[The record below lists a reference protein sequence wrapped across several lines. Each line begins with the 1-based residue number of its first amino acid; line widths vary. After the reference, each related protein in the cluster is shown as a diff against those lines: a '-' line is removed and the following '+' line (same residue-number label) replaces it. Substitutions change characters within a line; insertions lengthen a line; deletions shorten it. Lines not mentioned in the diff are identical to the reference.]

1 MTPYALVYA
10 LHVLAA
16 LVWVGGMFFA
26 WTILR
31 PAAVAALEA
40 PARLGLWL
48 EVFRRFFHWVW
59 AAVILLPI
67 SGVGMLHLS
76 FNGFAGAPR
85 YVQVMMG
92 LYVAML
98 ALFLRVQAL
107 QVPELAPRGAGPGL
121 AGRQAGA
128 GEDPPHRWLQPAPRP
143 VADSPGSGTP
153 EPLNWRCAGSRAAG
167 RSSEAHDVEA
177 AVAAVGA
184 VRAVL
189 SAAPRTTGIHRVD
202 PATGGVIR
210 RTRFAGLASGA
221 ADTALQTGLQ
231 ALQRKIARHF
241 QTNPTA
247 RPPGP
252 PSLPDWPS
260 PPFSALPQKQP
271 EALPEALSRPS

>member
-1 MTPYALVYA
+1 MVRQGGYDNALRHNRQRRSPNDPYALVYA

-26 WTILR
+26 WTIR

-107 QVPELAPRGAGPGL
+107 QVPELR
-121 AGRQAGA
+121 
-128 GEDPPHRWLQPAPRP
+128 
-143 VADSPGSGTP
+143 
-153 EPLNWRCAGSRAAG
+153 
-167 RSSEAHDVEA
+167 
-177 AVAAVGA
+177 
-184 VRAVL
+184 RAVQAQDWPAGGQAL
-189 SAAPRTTGIHRVD
+189 GRSAAPS
-202 PATGGVIR
+202 
-210 RTRFAGLASGA
+210 AS
-221 ADTALQTGLQ
+221 TC
-231 ALQRKIARHF
+231 
-241 QTNPTA
+241 
-247 RPPGP
+247 
-252 PSLPDWPS
+252 S
-260 PPFSALPQKQP
+260 SACC
-271 EALPEALSRPS
+271 